1 MVPEMV
7 KWLRNLSFRS
17 FPKLPKKQQPQGF
30 SNLFLISMG
39 LVNLISP
46 TMEVKNDRRIINFV
60 SFHPTNI
67 T

>member
-30 SNLFLISMG
+30 SNLFLTSME
-39 LVNLISP
+39 LVNLTSS